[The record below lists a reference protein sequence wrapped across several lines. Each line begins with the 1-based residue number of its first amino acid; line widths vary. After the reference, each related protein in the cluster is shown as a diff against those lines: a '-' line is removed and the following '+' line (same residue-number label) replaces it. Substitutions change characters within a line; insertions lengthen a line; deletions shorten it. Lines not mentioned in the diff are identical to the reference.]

1 MKKTRRK
8 KETTIVTVTNRRQVK
23 LCGPPRWARAGAGF
37 TSSACFGV
45 WEACIDVV
53 YVLLTS
59 V

>member
-1 MKKTRRK
+1 MDHHAGL
-8 KETTIVTVTNRRQVK
+8 EQGQV
-23 LCGPPRWARAGAGF
+23 F

-45 WEACIDVV
+45 WEARIDVV